1 MYMASGFRW
10 FAIILLCAGLAGCGN
25 APKTAYAGFYRALE
39 KGEMDHAADY
49 FSSSVHGVFGRAKLR
64 MVLEVQADHIQKC
77 GGIKNIDLELQGEGD
92 VRHGQAEITFK
103 GDCPPQKE
111 KVSMVR
117 ENGEWK
123 LSVT

>member
-64 MVLEVQADHIQKC
+64 MVLEKVGHDFPVVTAAERLEERYADLAAC
-77 GGIKNIDLELQGEGD
+77 
-92 VRHGQAEITFK
+92 VAE
-103 GDCPPQKE
+103 
-111 KVSMVR
+111 
-117 ENGEWK
+117 K
-123 LSVT
+123 LKAMRP